1 MIGPRNPDLITFHDH
16 LLTTTTVLASVLGKT
31 LVKSLTLCPLG
42 HSFMHL
48 KEIEN
53 LSK

>member
-1 MIGPRNPDLITFHDH
+1 MIGPKNPNLKTFHDH
-16 LLTTTTVLASVLGKT
+16 LLTTTTVLASDLSAT

>member
-1 MIGPRNPDLITFHDH
+1 MIGPKNPALIAFHNH
-16 LLTTTTVLASVLGKT
+16 LLTTTTVLASVLSVT

-42 HSFMHL
+42 PFFMHL